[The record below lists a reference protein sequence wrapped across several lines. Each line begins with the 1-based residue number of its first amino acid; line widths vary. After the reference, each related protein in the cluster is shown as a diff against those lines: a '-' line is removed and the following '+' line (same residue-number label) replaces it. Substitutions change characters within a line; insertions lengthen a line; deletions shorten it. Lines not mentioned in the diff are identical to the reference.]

1 MFAVGFDA
9 NMFVIGNLGF
19 GLAIM
24 SFIIYGFQESFKFV
38 ITAVL
43 FFDCK
48 TIPLSNYICIISCSS
63 LCCSLNSQVTY

>member
-48 TIPLSNYICIISCSS
+48 TIPLSTIFVLSHVLPCAV
-63 LCCSLNSQVTY
+63 L